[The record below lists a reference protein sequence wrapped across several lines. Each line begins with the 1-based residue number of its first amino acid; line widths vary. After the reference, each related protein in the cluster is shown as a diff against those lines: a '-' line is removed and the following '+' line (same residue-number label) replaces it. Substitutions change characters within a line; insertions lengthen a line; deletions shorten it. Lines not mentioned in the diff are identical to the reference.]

1 MISSRWPRPIGIMAS
16 IALMP
21 VWTGVFTGDA
31 QDHARRDHSTGRVGP
46 RTCDRALAVE
56 RLAERVDHATDQLG
70 PDRHRGDAA
79 GPPDLVAFFD
89 LGVRA
94 DDHDADRL
102 FFEVQGDAHH
112 VLLGELD
119 QLERADVAQAVDA
132 GDAVADL
139 DDGADLL
146 GRGDLV
152 EVLDLRSNDAVDF
165 VGSDGHGILAL
176 EVRPIRPVR

>member
-21 VWTGVFTGDA
+21 VWTGVFTGERSTTRGA
-31 QDHARRDHSTGRVGP
+31 MTSTGRGGLSVGE
-46 RTCDRALAVE
+46 RALAVD
-56 RLAERVDHATDQLG
+56 RLAERVDDAADQLG

-79 GPPDLVAFFD
+79 RAADLVAFLD

-94 DDHDADRL
+94 DDHDADGL
-102 FFEVQGDAHH
+102 FLEVEGDAHH
-112 VLLGELD
+112 ALLGELD

-139 DDGADLL
+139 DDRADFARLDG
-146 GRGDLV
+146 GR
-152 EVLDLRSNDAVDF
+152 EVLDLLDEDGVDLF
-165 VGSDGHGILAL
+165 SGCGHMVLF
-176 EVRPIRPVR
+176 